1 MRENLDPDEFY
12 SDRQLAEALRR
23 SKLDRIVARLGGL
36 GKNRSTFSV
45 SFCVCVC
52 VFRFKKI
59 YIYIIYIIYLVTPFL
74 FTDKNNVCPNQPSF
88 SKTCVLVYHKGLRK
102 SGDLDACLFVILSLS
117 LRFNFDH
124 H

>member
-52 VFRFKKI
+52 VFFGLKK
-59 YIYIIYIIYLVTPFL
+59 YIYILYISSILSPLSFL
-74 FTDKNNVCPNQPSF
+74 PTKIMFAQINPHFPR
-88 SKTCVLVYHKGLRK
+88 LVYHKGLRK